1 MPRTPLIVLLIV
13 GITGI
18 ASAALPATGVIDEVS
33 RTVQAEFYDP
43 TLRGLDWS
51 AVTARYR
58 SLVQAAASDQ
68 ERAVVINRMLGEL
81 HASHTAY
88 FERSDPAYYDLLD
101 VFADGLRDKIRR
113 LFPDGEVAYTGIG
126 VFTRPVDAK
135 TFVSGV
141 LDGLPAK
148 LAGLQVGDEIVAVDG
163 KPYAPIES
171 FVDKR
176 GAPVVLTIRRT
187 PQGAVRELVV
197 VPERIRPSRAYL
209 AAMAESARIIE
220 RDGRRIGYIHVWSYA
235 GAQYQTRLEHELHA
249 GKLKDADALI
259 WDLRDGWGGAQP
271 HYLDVFSGR
280 GPVVQ
285 RTDRAGKQV
294 LQNVKWRRPVVML
307 INGGTRSGKEILAYG
322 FKKYG
327 IGELIGTKTT
337 GAILAARGFV
347 MSDGSLLEV
356 AVEDVTL
363 DGERLEGVG
372 VTPTVEVPFRLPY
385 AQGADPQLEY
395 AVAMLASRPRAT
407 QAPPRFLRARSPGT
421 RSPAVRQGSS
431 LAGPPR

>member
-1 MPRTPLIVLLIV
+1 MRRTPLTILLV
-13 GITGI
+13 VALTGI
-18 ASAALPATGVIDEVS
+18 AGAAPPASSLIDEVS
-33 RTVQAEFYDP
+33 RTVREQFYDP
-43 TLRGLDWS
+43 TLGGLDWS

-58 SLVQAAASDQ
+58 PLVQSAASEQD
-68 ERAVVINRMLGEL
+68 RAVVINRMLGEL
-81 HASHTAY
+81 RASHTAY

-101 VFADGLRDKIRR
+101 VFSNGLREEIRR

-126 VFTRPVDAK
+126 VFTRQVDGK

-141 LDGLPAK
+141 LDGLPAHT
-148 LAGLQVGDEIVAVDG
+148 AGLRVGDEIVAADG
-163 KPYAPIES
+163 KQYVPIGS

-176 GAPVVLTIRRT
+176 GVPVLFTIRRT
-187 PQGAVRELVV
+187 PHGPVRELVV
-197 VPERIRPSRAYL
+197 VPERIRPGRAYL

-220 RDGRRIGYIHVWSYA
+220 RDGQRIGYIHVWSYA
-235 GAQYQTRLEHELHA
+235 GAQYQTLLERELHT

-259 WDLRDGWGGAQP
+259 WDLRDGWGGAEP
-271 HYLDVFSGR
+271 RYLDVFGGR

-285 RTDRAGKQV
+285 LTDRSGKQV
-294 LQNVKWRRPVVML
+294 LQNVKWRRPVAML

-356 AVEDVTL
+356 AVEDVTV

-385 AQGADPQLEY
+385 AQGSDPQLEC
-395 AVAMLASRPRAT
+395 AVARLAAMSGAT
-407 QAPPRFLRARSPGT
+407 TIPSCAIRW
-421 RSPAVRQGSS
+421 
-431 LAGPPR
+431 